1 MLTNIKQERFARYI
15 AQGITRSKAYA
26 LAGYSPSD
34 SNAHHLYN
42 GNSTS
47 SHKVRQRVKE
57 LLDAKD
63 LTKQDILNQV
73 LTTRELASES
83 GQHSAALKASE
94 MLGKELFHMFTERRE
109 NVNINIAS
117 MSQSQ
122 LDQYLLDKYGAER
135 GKEISTWLASYY
147 SGTSTNSPYTET
159 NTISPNPP
167 NTVVRAATSPLRL
180 VSTSTD

>member
-15 AQGITRSKAYA
+15 AQGITRSKAYG
-26 LAGYSPSD
+26 LAGYTPSD
-34 SNAHHLYN
+34 SNAWHLYN

-47 SHKVRQRVKE
+47 SYKIRQRVKQ

-94 MLGKELFHMFTERRE
+94 MLGKELFHMFTDRRE

-117 MSQSQ
+117 MSQTQ
-122 LDQYLLDKYGAER
+122 LQEYLITKYGDTRA
-135 GKEISTWLASYY
+135 KELMTWLDSQYKPN
-147 SGTSTNSPYTET
+147 TVL
-159 NTISPNPP
+159 NTISPDSMNPV
-167 NTVVRAATSPLRL
+167 NTVVAAATPALRL
-180 VSTSTD
+180 VKSSTD